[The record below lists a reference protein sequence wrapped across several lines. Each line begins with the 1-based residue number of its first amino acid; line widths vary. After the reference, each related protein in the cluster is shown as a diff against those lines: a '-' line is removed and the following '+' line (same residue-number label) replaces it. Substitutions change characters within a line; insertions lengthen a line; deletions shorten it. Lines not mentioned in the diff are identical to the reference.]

1 MQKRGFYLFC
11 LLFYSELFSVSGN
24 HYWNQGEAHFE
35 MRTIFLPLETNFFNF
50 FQIFFK
56 VEAAFPYSENIFFNI
71 LHPASANAFS
81 GQWKQ
86 YFLVSAISLLVETII
101 GIKKTILRERAHS
114 CQWRTDFPASG
125 KHFFLHFSETSASFF
140 SVQWKS
146 IFQSFLMASTSRKKA
161 VHK

>member
-35 MRTIFLPLETNFFNF
+35 MRAIFLPLETNFFIF

-56 VEAAFPYSENIFFNI
+56 VEAAFPYSENVFFNI

-125 KHFFLHFSETSASFF
+125 KHFF
-140 SVQWKS
+140 S
-146 IFQSFLMASTSRKKA
+146 IFRRPLPVFFLSSGK
-161 VHK
+161 VFFNPF